1 MLMHRSYIRS
11 ALFFSVIAI
20 FLLANSSCKK
30 KNASEK
36 YDFTS
41 VDSTDTEENQDL
53 KQAKVDLSTIDGLP
67 VIPNMV
73 FIEGGKTTIPLYE
86 GDYFVDNYLDRTIE
100 VESYLLDETE
110 IANIH
115 WLEYLFHLKKDSTED
130 IYNAALPDTNVWR
143 SVLAF
148 NDPIAQ
154 QYLRY
159 QGFRFYPVVGVNWL
173 QANDYCE
180 WRTVMVNHALLKYAG
195 VDFDDSVEA
204 ADNGDILIPHF
215 RLPSE
220 DEWEHAAQA
229 IVSPQFQD
237 AGSAYRRIYPW
248 DGHTLR
254 NPFGKKTMGTFMANF
269 KRGRGDYGG
278 LGKRMNDGAFYT
290 DYIYG
295 YPPNDFGLYNM
306 AGNVNEWVYDLYRP
320 KGYTYVDKLN
330 PDRLTDE
337 QQQEDEHLDPY
348 HIDQGYQTLY
358 GTQMRV
364 YKGGSWDDVAYWLMP
379 GNRRFLPE
387 DSATCTI
394 GFRCA
399 MKLYTEEAFEY
410 QQEQMKKA
418 SGSNSDDD
426 EDSE

>member
-1 MLMHRSYIRS
+1 MLIATNHKKS
-11 ALFFSVIAI
+11 AI
-20 FLLANSSCKK
+20 FATVLVLVFFLNSACKK
-30 KNASEK
+30 KSASDK
-36 YDFTS
+36 YDFS
-41 VDSTDTEENQDL
+41 SADSTETKEDVQL
-53 KQAKVDLSTIDGLP
+53 KSTKANLSTIDGLP

-73 FIEGGKTTIPLYE
+73 FIEGGKTIIPLYE
-86 GDYFVDNYLDRTIE
+86 GDYFTNNHLDRTIE
-100 VESYLLDETE
+100 VESFLLDETE

-115 WLEYLFHLKKDSTED
+115 WLEYVFYLKKDSSIEM
-130 IYNAALPDTNVWR
+130 YEAALPDTNVWR
-143 SVLAF
+143 SELAF
-148 NDPIAQ
+148 NDPIAE
-154 QYLRY
+154 QYFRY

-180 WRTVMVNHALLKYAG
+180 WRTVMVNHYLLEQSG
-195 VDFDDSVEA
+195 VDFDDSLDA
-204 ADNGDILIPHF
+204 ADNTDILIPHF

-237 AGSAYRRIYPW
+237 AGSSYRRIYPW

-254 NPFGKKTMGTFMANF
+254 NPFGKQTMGTFMANF

-290 DYIYG
+290 DNIYG

-330 PDRLTDE
+330 PDRLA
-337 QQQEDEHLDPY
+337 QEKEMTPEELDPY
-348 HIDQGYQTLY
+348 HIDGRYQTLY
-358 GTQMRV
+358 GTNMRV
-364 YKGGSWDDVAYWLMP
+364 YKGGSWNDVGYWLMP
-379 GNRRFLPE
+379 GNRRFIME
-387 DSATCTI
+387 DSSTCTI

-399 MKLYTEEAFEY
+399 MKLYTEEAFER
-410 QQEQMKKA
+410 QQKE
-418 SGSNSDDD
+418 NSAVAPDDD
-426 EDSE
+426 E